1 MLSVKV
7 KEATDT
13 IFEVFGMTQLRI
25 EPNLPCFAGK
35 CSNEAGAITTMKKV
49 LSTVLL

>member
-7 KEATDT
+7 REAADT

-25 EPNLPCFAGK
+25 KHSLPCFAGER
-35 CSNEAGAITTMKKV
+35 SNH
-49 LSTVLL
+49 